1 MQAMTRREFTS
12 RGLRIAVSGALL
24 ASLPPLSGCD
34 WVQDVANWTADGE
47 AAIGSLASILAANGV
62 AVAPAPLAAVNAALA
77 AVHQAAESYLAMSPA
92 PSGALATLEAALQ
105 DCSAALGA
113 FLTALG
119 LPGGALLTLV
129 TSLGEFLL
137 STIAGFVQKAAA
149 AASGSAPAAAA
160 LSLRVG
166 AAQWPVTPQWRSNR
180 AFKRGWNAILDRTK
194 PISSQH
200 KLRVPIE
207 AYQHVSFWERF

>member
-77 AVHQAAESYLAMSPA
+77 AVHQAVAYL
-92 PSGALATLEAALQ
+92 LE
-105 DCSAALGA
+105 
-113 FLTALG
+113 
-119 LPGGALLTLV
+119 P
-129 TSLGEFLL
+129 
-137 STIAGFVQKAAA
+137 
-149 AASGSAPAAAA
+149 
-160 LSLRVG
+160 
-166 AAQWPVTPQWRSNR
+166 
-180 AFKRGWNAILDRTK
+180 
-194 PISSQH
+194 
-200 KLRVPIE
+200 
-207 AYQHVSFWERF
+207 